1 MSIEATNTNTKKF
14 VAPDGGWGW
23 VIVLSSLIIH
33 VIMDGIT
40 YALGVVLTVIY

>member
-1 MSIEATNTNTKKF
+1 MSIEVHEKKISKNF

-23 VIVLSSLIIH
+23 VIVLSSLMIH

-40 YALGVVLTVIY
+40 YALGIIRN